1 MRYYVKKR
9 YVAVLIASLG
19 SVMNG
24 VDSGIITTTLEHP
37 QFFEYFFGTS
47 GDSQP
52 NIEGLIVSMMSIGSV
67 LGALLIPPI
76 ANKYGRKRA
85 IGVLAS
91 IALVG
96 VILETAS
103 TNNLTSDLSG
113 GARRAVGLVLIT
125 LW

>member
-1 MRYYVKKR
+1 
-9 YVAVLIASLG
+9 
-19 SVMNG
+19 MNG